1 MLMAAGIPAITCAGL
16 GALGYVSVAPRSN
29 FWGRVV
35 HRGDAGGTPRYAL
48 TFDDGPCDRATPAIL
63 DILGELRVKA
73 TFFVIGLNARRFPQV
88 VRRIFDEGHIVGN
101 HSFHHSH
108 FGVMRAGWYWD
119 RQIRDTD
126 ALLQSI
132 IGVKPAIFRPPMG
145 ARQFHI
151 TRAARRH
158 GHTLVT
164 WSRRALDGISTTS
177 ERIVARLSERTIAGE
192 ILIMHD
198 GIEPNLRR
206 DPAASVAAVRPLI
219 LALRQRGLEPAPL
232 DELIKVRAYS
242 DAPSVAAAA
251 PAVEQSA

>member
-1 MLMAAGIPAITCAGL
+1 MLMAAGIPAIACAGL

-35 HRGDAGGTPRYAL
+35 HRGDPGGLPRYAL

-63 DILGELRVKA
+63 DTLGELNAKA
-73 TFFVIGLNARRFPQV
+73 TFFVIGLNARQFPKV
-88 VRRIFDEGHIVGN
+88 VRRIFDEGHTVGN
-101 HSFHHSH
+101 HSFNHSH

-126 ALLQSI
+126 ALLQEI
-132 IGVKPAIFRPPMG
+132 IGVKPVMFRPPMG

-164 WSRRALDGISTTS
+164 WSRRALDGFATTP
-177 ERIVARLSERTIAGE
+177 ERIVARLSDRTVPGD
-192 ILIMHD
+192 ILLMHD
-198 GIEPNLRR
+198 GVEPNLRR
-206 DPAASVAAVRPLI
+206 DPTASIAAVRPLI

-232 DELIKVRAYS
+232 DELIKVSAY
-242 DAPSVAAAA
+242 AGALQVQ
-251 PAVEQSA
+251 QSA

>member
-1 MLMAAGIPAITCAGL
+1 MLMAAGIPAIACAGL

-35 HRGDAGGTPRYAL
+35 HRGDAAGQPCYAL

-63 DILGELRVKA
+63 DTLGELNARA
-73 TFFVIGLNARRFPQV
+73 TFFVIGLNARRFPNV

-101 HSFHHSH
+101 HSFNHSH

-126 ALLQSI
+126 ALLQEI
-132 IGVKPAIFRPPMG
+132 IGVKPALFRPPMG

-164 WSRRALDGISTTS
+164 WSRRALDGFATTP
-177 ERIVARLSERTIAGE
+177 ERIVARLSDRTLPGD
-192 ILIMHD
+192 ILLMHD
-198 GIEPNLRR
+198 GVEPNLRR
-206 DPAASVAAVRPLI
+206 DPTASIAAVRPLI

-232 DELIKVRAYS
+232 DELIKVSAY
-242 DAPSVAAAA
+242 AGALQVQ
-251 PAVEQSA
+251 QSA

>member
-1 MLMAAGIPAITCAGL
+1 MLMAAGIPALACAGL

-35 HRGDAGGTPRYAL
+35 HCGDDSGSPRYAL
-48 TFDDGPCDRATPAIL
+48 TFDDGPCDQATPAIL
-63 DILGELRVKA
+63 DTLGELGVKA
-73 TFFVIGLNARRFPQV
+73 TFFVIGLNAQRFPHV
-88 VRRIFDEGHIVGN
+88 VRRIYDHGHIVAN
-101 HSFHHSH
+101 HSYHHSH
-108 FGVMRAGWYWD
+108 FGVMRAGWYWE

-132 IGVKPAIFRPPMG
+132 IGVKPAMFRPPMG
-145 ARQFHI
+145 VRQFHI

-164 WSRRALDGISTTS
+164 WSRRALDGFSTTPD
-177 ERIVARLSERTIAGE
+177 RIVARLSDRTVAGD

-206 DPAASVAAVRPLI
+206 DPSASVAAVRPLI

-232 DELIKVRAYS
+232 DELIKVPAYA
-242 DAPSVAAAA
+242 DAPSVAAAV
-251 PAVEQSA
+251 AVEQSA

>member
-1 MLMAAGIPAITCAGL
+1 MLMAAGIPAIACAGL
-16 GALGYVSVAPRSN
+16 GALGYVSVAPRSS
-29 FWGRVV
+29 FWGPVV
-35 HRGDAGGTPRYAL
+35 HSGDTGGPPRYAL
-48 TFDDGPCDRATPAIL
+48 TFDDGPCDSATPAIL
-63 DILGELRVKA
+63 DTLGELNAKA
-73 TFFVIGLNARRFPQV
+73 TFFVIGLNTRRFPNV
-88 VRRIFDEGHIVGN
+88 VRRIFDDGHIVAN
-101 HSFHHSH
+101 HSFNHSH

-126 ALLQSI
+126 ALLQDI
-132 IGVKPAIFRPPMG
+132 IGMKPALFRPPMG

-164 WSRRALDGISTTS
+164 WSRRALDGLATTP
-177 ERIVARLSERTIAGE
+177 ERIVARLSDRTVAGD

-206 DPAASVAAVRPLI
+206 DPTASVAAVRPLI

-232 DELIKVRAYS
+232 NELIKVPAYA
-242 DAPSVAAAA
+242 DALQVQ
-251 PAVEQSA
+251 QSA

>member
-1 MLMAAGIPAITCAGL
+1 MLIAAAGIPMIASAAIA
-16 GALGYVSVAPRSN
+16 ALGYVSVAPRSN

-35 HRGDAGGTPRYAL
+35 HRGDAGGLPRYAL

-63 DILGELRVKA
+63 DTLGELNAKA
-73 TFFVIGLNARRFPQV
+73 TFFVIGLNARRFPKV

-101 HSFHHSH
+101 HSYDHSH

-119 RQIRDTD
+119 RQICDTD
-126 ALLQSI
+126 ALLQDI
-132 IGVKPAIFRPPMG
+132 IGVKPSLFRPPMG

-164 WSRRALDGISTTS
+164 WSRRALDGFATTPK
-177 ERIVARLSERTIAGE
+177 RIVARLSDRTVPGD

-219 LALRQRGLEPAPL
+219 LALRERGGLKPAPL
-232 DELIKVRAYS
+232 DELIKVSPYAE
-242 DAPSVAAAA
+242 ALQVQ
-251 PAVEQSA
+251 QSG